1 MVRYEDILEA
11 AERIRGRLA
20 PTPLL
25 RHPGFGG
32 PRLKAELFQI
42 TGSFKARGALN
53 WIAGADKAQ
62 LAGGLVTVSA
72 GNHAKALAWA
82 ARTAGA
88 KLTVFMPEGSSP
100 IKVSA
105 CRDLGAEVILHGSI
119 NETWA
124 KAREVAASR
133 NLTLVHPYDDP
144 RIIAG
149 QGTVGLE
156 IVDQFPEVERIV
168 VPVGG
173 GGLISGIALAVKSR
187 VPSARVVGVEPEGAA
202 TLAYAWQHGGPET
215 LPKVTTL
222 AASLGANRAGELT
235 YRLSREYVDELVTV
249 SDVQI
254 VEAFR
259 AVLNDAKLYAEPGAC
274 VGVAACRAGKIDC
287 EPGTSAVV
295 ITGGNLDSGLARELL
310 GDVQES

>member
-11 AERIRGRLA
+11 HEHIGAMLA

-25 RHPGFGG
+25 RHPAFGG
-32 PRLKAELFQI
+32 PRLKTELFQM

-53 WIAGADKAQ
+53 WIAEADKAQ

-88 KLTVFMPEGSSP
+88 RVTVFMPEGASP
-100 IKVSA
+100 IKVRA
-105 CRDLGAEVILHGSI
+105 CRDLGAEVILHGAI

-124 KAREVAASR
+124 KAREFAASR
-133 NLTLVHPYDDP
+133 GLTLVHPYDDE

-156 IVDQFPEVERIV
+156 ILDQFPEVERIV

-187 VPSARVVGVEPEGAA
+187 APSVRVIGVEPDGAA
-202 TLAYAWQHGGPET
+202 TLGYAWQHGGPET

-222 AASLGANRAGELT
+222 AASLGANRAGDLT
-235 YRLSREYVDELVTV
+235 YLLSREYVDDLVTV
-249 SDVQI
+249 SEAEI

-259 AVLNDAKLYAEPGAC
+259 AVLNNAKLYAEPGAC
-274 VGVAACRAGKIDC
+274 VGVAACRTGKVDGDSG
-287 EPGTSAVV
+287 GTVAV
-295 ITGGNLDSGLARELL
+295 ITGGNLDPALARELL
-310 GDVQES
+310 REDRES